1 MMSKTDKKELPARI
15 SSLIDFIEKKSKT
28 EFTRF
33 FILNNFLKY
42 GEIYDLPLLMNY
54 FRIQDKTEVD
64 AELLETITHRLR
76 GIK

>member
-1 MMSKTDKKELPARI
+1 MSKTDKKELPARI
-15 SSLIDFIEKKSKT
+15 SRLIDFIGKKSKT

-33 FILNNFLKY
+33 FILNNLLKY

-54 FRIQDKTEVD
+54 FSIQDKAEVD
-64 AELLETITHRLR
+64 AELLETITHRLS

>member
-1 MMSKTDKKELPARI
+1 MMSKTDKKDLPARI
-15 SSLIDFIEKKSKT
+15 SRLIDFIEKKSKT

-33 FILNNFLKY
+33 FILNNLLKY

-64 AELLETITHRLR
+64 ADLLETITHRLR